1 MLELTILMVE
11 SDAIEAKDIK
21 LSIESLGYKISNS
34 VSNGEDVIRAINK
47 TNPDIIFVDAT
58 MNNQLDGFK
67 IAKTIDNNFNIPTI
81 YLTDDIEQIKAEM
94 DDLNGSLTYLL
105 KPFTTS
111 ELQTSM
117 EYVVFSYIRNTGLL
131 NDLTHF
137 KNIFD
142 KAPIGIFHSTV
153 EGKLLRI
160 NSAYARIY
168 GYDSTEELIN
178 VVNKSTIQDIIYVD
192 PDIRKILVD
201 EVVKDEEW
209 HTFKNQYYHKDG
221 NIIDAEL
228 SFRAVKNHNKKVLY
242 LEGFVNDISEK
253 KKTEDVLKETESLY
267 NIISE
272 NTGDVIW
279 IMDLKTQKFTYV
291 SPSVYDL
298 RGYTP
303 EEVLNQKIDEV
314 MTPDAYKYIK
324 ENLPKR
330 IKLFLAGNQEWKV
343 TQSEVDQ
350 YRKDGSIVPT
360 EVVTTLLLDPQGE
373 VNEILGVSRDITERK
388 KIERNLRESEEKN
401 RLLIESAGIGIG
413 YYDTAG
419 TILMMNKIGASQ
431 LNGKPEDFIGRSI
444 KDVTSKEFAE
454 SLLERI
460 KIAAESKDSQ
470 IYEDHLRGPDYE
482 KWFIFTYTR
491 IENSDGDI
499 IGIQI
504 VSNDI
509 TAVKKTQRERD
520 RFFNLSSNLLCI
532 TDFDGYFKQ
541 LNPAW
546 EVLLGWSENE
556 LLSRPIHEFIHP
568 KDRSKTPI
576 FNEFVGGDDAN
587 LKFEN
592 RFKTKDESYKWL
604 SWSVNILQSEGIV
617 FADVRDVTKQ
627 KLSEEA
633 LMESEKKYRTLFE
646 YDPDYTLLFNKDGI
660 IVDANNAITM
670 VTGLPKNRLI
680 GNSLYDTRL
689 YFREDIANLQERF
702 SQIIENK
709 ENQIFETE
717 MIDKHGNT
725 RCVHVN
731 ITVIEMENDI
741 LYVLVIASDITEI
754 KQFETELKGSIREKE
769 VLLKEIHHRVKNNMQ
784 IISSLMNIQT
794 RYLDDKESINVLK
807 ESQNRVKSM
816 SMIHEKLYRSKKF
829 DKVYF
834 AEYIENLV
842 WDLFYSYSIE
852 KGKIEPILE
861 IEDVKLNIETS
872 VPLGLI
878 LTELVSNCLKYA
890 FPDSMTGTLYVS
902 LKKSGENYELIIKD
916 DGIGFPETIDFKN
929 TDSLGLQLVNSLTDQ
944 IDGEI
949 ELNNSNGTEFRIQ
962 FKELIYKE
970 RI

>member
-11 SDAIEAKDIK
+11 SDAMEARDIK
-21 LSIESLGYKISNS
+21 LSIESLGYKISDS
-34 VSNGEDVIRAINK
+34 VSTGEDAIIAVNK
-47 TNPDIIFVDAT
+47 TNPDIIIMDVS
-58 MNNQLDGFK
+58 MKGPHDGFQSAK
-67 IAKTIDNNFNIPTI
+67 IIENNFNIPII
-81 YLTDDIEQIKAEM
+81 YLTDNIEQIKVELN
-94 DDLNGSLTYLL
+94 DLTGSHAYLV
-105 KPFTTS
+105 KPFSIS
-111 ELQTSM
+111 ELQSSI
-117 EYVVFSYIRNTGLL
+117 EYVVFSYARNTGLL

-153 EGKLLRI
+153 EGKLLRL
-160 NSAYARIY
+160 NSEYASIY
-168 GYDSTEELIN
+168 GYNSTEEIIN
-178 VVNKSTIQDIIYVD
+178 EVNKSTIQDVIYVN
-192 PDIRKILVD
+192 PEIRKIFVD
-201 EVVKDEEW
+201 EVVQDEEW
-209 HTFKNQYYHKDG
+209 HTYKNQYYRKDG
-221 NIIDAEL
+221 DIIDAEL
-228 SFRAVKNHNKKVLY
+228 SFRAVKNHNSKVLY

-279 IMDLKTQKFTYV
+279 ILDLKTQKFNYV
-291 SPSVYDL
+291 SPSVYYL
-298 RGYTP
+298 LGYKP
-303 EEVLNQKIDEV
+303 EEVLNQKFEELI
-314 MTPDAYKYIK
+314 TPEAHSYIK
-324 ENLPKR
+324 ENLPRR
-330 IKLFLAGNQEWKV
+330 IELFLAGNQECKV
-343 TQSEVDQ
+343 TRSEVDQ

-360 EVVTTLLLDPQGE
+360 EVVTTLLVDFQGE

-388 KIERNLRESEEKN
+388 KIERNLIESEERN
-401 RLLIESAGIGIG
+401 RLLIESAGMGIG
-413 YYDTAG
+413 YYDTVG
-419 TILMMNKIGASQ
+419 TILMINKIGASQ
-431 LNGKPEDFIGRSI
+431 LNGKPEDFVGRSI
-444 KDVTSKEFAE
+444 KDVTDTEFAE
-454 SLLERI
+454 TLLERI
-460 KIAAESKDSQ
+460 KIAAESKDSK
-470 IYEDHLRGPDYE
+470 IYQDHIKGPNDE

-491 IENSDGDI
+491 IENSDDEI

-509 TAVKKTQRERD
+509 TTVKKAQRERD

-532 TDFDGYFKQ
+532 TDFEGCFKQ

-546 EVLLGWSENE
+546 EGLLGWSENE
-556 LLSRPIHEFIHP
+556 LISKPIYDFIHP

-576 FNEFVGGDDAN
+576 FNEFLGGDDAN
-587 LKFEN
+587 IKFEN
-592 RFKTKDESYKWL
+592 RFKTKDENYKWL
-604 SWSVNILQSEGIV
+604 SWSVTLLKSEGIV

-633 LMESEKKYRTLFE
+633 LMDSEKKYRTLFE

-660 IVDANNAITM
+660 IVDANNAITR
-670 VTGLPKNRLI
+670 VTGVPKERLI
-680 GNSLYDTRL
+680 GKSLQDTRL
-689 YFREDIANLQERF
+689 YFIESIANLQERF

-717 MIDKHGNT
+717 LMDKNGNT
-725 RCVHVN
+725 RFVNVN

-741 LYVLVIASDITEI
+741 IYVLVIASDI
-754 KQFETELKGSIREKE
+754 TELKGSIREKE

-784 IISSLMNIQT
+784 IISSLMSIQT
-794 RYLDDKESINVLK
+794 RYLDDEESINVLR

-852 KGKIEPILE
+852 KGRIEPVLE

-878 LTELVSNCLKYA
+878 ITELVSNCLKYA
-890 FPDSMTGTLYVS
+890 FPDSMCGSLYVS
-902 LKKSGENYELIIKD
+902 LGNLGENYELIIKD

-949 ELNNSNGTEFRIQ
+949 ELNNDNGTEFKIV
-962 FKELIYKE
+962 FNELIYKE